1 MCNKVLG
8 WDYWE
13 RKKNTFQDGRKILR
27 DAAEAGGGLQL
38 ALEKAAEKER
48 NRRREKRKKAQK
60 NTKKKKKKKDDETAE
75 NREKVDIEASTSFE
89 RWLNQENLMTRT
101 MIENVALAEKAK
113 EEAEKQRL
121 AEAEAL
127 ANADSDDDD

>member
-1 MCNKVLG
+1 MYA
-8 WDYWE
+8 DYYP
-13 RKKNTFQDGRKILR
+13 FGMQMPGRTHS
-27 DAAEAGGGLQL
+27 AGDYRYGFGGQ
-38 ALEKAAEKER
+38 E
-48 NRRREKRKKAQK
+48 
-60 NTKKKKKKKDDETAE
+60 KDDEIAE